1 LQFPNCSSSFN
12 KFVGKEFLLQLEEL
26 HYPAWQ
32 LSSSKLF
39 WMSQNI
45 SESPEEAK
53 YLELNVA
60 NLTT

>member
-1 LQFPNCSSSFN
+1 
-12 KFVGKEFLLQLEEL
+12 
-26 HYPAWQ
+26 
-32 LSSSKLF
+32 
-39 WMSQNI
+39 MSQNI